1 MQKDWFKVYS
11 SSDFYKSELLR
22 QALIENQIEAVLVNK
37 QGYPYNIGEVEL
49 YVHSQDMDK
58 AVEIIKRDE
67 F

>member
-1 MQKDWFKVYS
+1 MQKDWVKIYS

-37 QGYPYNIGEVEL
+37 QGYPYNIGEVEIYIHNL
-49 YVHSQDMDK
+49 DMDK
-58 AVEIIKRDE
+58 AMEMIKRDE